1 MRYTNAQIA
10 EVVKYI
16 IENVETLN
24 NALDDALRVT
34 EIEQQNKRYRE
45 ALEFYANKINYLTF
59 VESGKSNI
67 EHDKGEKARKALG
80 NEENES
86 HLPKRAEVS
95 E

>member
-10 EVVKYI
+10 EVVKYIKYI

-45 ALEFYANKINYLTF
+45 ALERIARI
-59 VESGKSNI
+59 NI
-67 EHDKGEKARKALG
+67 EQGTVTISEVQAVLLARKALEG
-80 NEENES
+80 EE
-86 HLPKRAEVS
+86 
-95 E
+95 

>member
-10 EVVKYI
+10 EVVKYIKYI

-45 ALEFYANKINYLTF
+45 ALERIARI
-59 VESGKSNI
+59 NI
-67 EHDKGEKARKALG
+67 EQGTVTISEVQAVLLARKAL
-80 NEENES
+80 EDENE
-86 HLPKRAEVS
+86 
-95 E
+95 